1 MKENL
6 FILANTTKSLFGI
19 GDYIRIMSVIN
30 NLNFKKIY
38 WLSNEILLPIARDT
52 KFFFK
57 VDNIKYLKNYD
68 VKNGFVINCYEY
80 GINGDG
86 KYFLGNLFKNKK
98 INDKK
103 NTEKFVT
110 KLMNFFSVKN
120 YQVFS
125 SKKKYLYE
133 KNKILFGW
141 HAPNRWKKKEM
152 PMRKWK
158 QLEKKL
164 KKNYEINIE
173 YQNHNK
179 GLKELISQIKSSE
192 FVITIVSL
200 VAHLSALYNKKTI
213 LLSGPTIFSEY
224 HKIDN
229 LKLVRPSQNLTCKK
243 CIIDKKNNNCI
254 CMNNIDINEIIKN
267 FKN

>member
-1 MKENL
+1 VKENL

-38 WLSNEILLPIARDT
+38 WLSNEILLPIARDI

-68 VKNGFVINCYEY
+68 LKNSFVINCYECE
-80 GINGDG
+80 INEDG

-103 NTEKFVT
+103 STEKFLT
-110 KLMNFFSVKN
+110 KLMNFFSVKS

-133 KNKILFGW
+133 KKLFF
-141 HAPNRWKKKEM
+141 
-152 PMRKWK
+152 
-158 QLEKKL
+158 
-164 KKNYEINIE
+164 NITSLM
-173 YQNHNK
+173 K
-179 GLKELISQIKSSE
+179 R
-192 FVITIVSL
+192 TI
-200 VAHLSALYNKKTI
+200 I
-213 LLSGPTIFSEY
+213 
-224 HKIDN
+224 
-229 LKLVRPSQNLTCKK
+229 
-243 CIIDKKNNNCI
+243 
-254 CMNNIDINEIIKN
+254 
-267 FKN
+267 